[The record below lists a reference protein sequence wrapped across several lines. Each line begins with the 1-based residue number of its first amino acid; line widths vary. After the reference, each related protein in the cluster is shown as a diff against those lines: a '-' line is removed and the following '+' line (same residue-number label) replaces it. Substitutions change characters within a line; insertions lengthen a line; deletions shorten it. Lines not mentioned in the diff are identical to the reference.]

1 MGFQSNESFFTTNA
15 TVLRSSDD
23 IFANNSWVFNQR
35 VHILWGFKP
44 ENAEKLSNDSF
55 FTTNATV
62 LRSFDYIFANNFWS
76 FNQRIHISWD
86 FKQGNAFFSRF
97 SNFHDFCQQKLS
109 LSMNSIKIGLTDLP
123 KTGGLKLVT
132 ALHSVSFISSASRSL
147 IQTNHRIFT
156 IICQSLSAKFEYTN
170 ELIALVFR
178 PVSFM
183 SFKSS
188 NSGDH

>member
-1 MGFQSNESFFTTNA
+1 MIYFLIFVGFQSNDSFFTTNA

-86 FKQGNAFFSRF
+86 FKQGNAEKLPNDSFFITNATVLRSFDEIFADTR
-97 SNFHDFCQQKLS
+97 D
-109 LSMNSIKIGLTDLP
+109 
-123 KTGGLKLVT
+123 GGLML
-132 ALHSVSFISSASRSL
+132 
-147 IQTNHRIFT
+147 T
-156 IICQSLSAKFEYTN
+156 I
-170 ELIALVFR
+170 
-178 PVSFM
+178 P
-183 SFKSS
+183 
-188 NSGDH
+188 H